1 MSTAPL
7 DEEKL
12 KSLFKAAIIEVLE
25 ERGDLVREAIEE
37 AIEEIALARAIE
49 FYRQAFGAEEVYRFD
64 APGGRV
70 GHADVKIGD
79 SHIMLADEHPEMGAR
94 SPKTI
99 GGSPVSLSLY
109 VEDVDAT
116 VERAVEAGARLVRP
130 VANQFY
136 GDRTG
141 GVEDPFGHVWY
152 VATHVED
159 VSDEEMQKRAAAAH
173 QG

>member
-1 MSTAPL
+1 MSDKVKPIPDGYNGVTPYL
-7 DEEKL
+7 
-12 KSLFKAAIIEVLE
+12 IV
-25 ERGDLVREAIEE
+25 GDA
-37 AIEEIALARAIE
+37 ARAIE
-49 FYRQAFGAEEVYRFD
+49 FYKEAFGAEEVYRFD

-79 SHIMLADEHPEMGAR
+79 SHVMLADEHPEMGAR

-159 VSDEEMQKRAAAAH
+159 VSDEEMQKRAAAAAQ